1 MRLGQQM
8 AMCQLLVNLLRLFHV
23 GSRGVSRLN
32 TGDQMRIL
40 RITGFDSDGLCS
52 RTMRNLPF
60 VQYELAGRIRE
71 RTVR

>member
-1 MRLGQQM
+1 
-8 AMCQLLVNLLRLFHV
+8 LFHIRS
-23 GSRGVSRLN
+23 GRIGRLN
-32 TGDQMRIL
+32 TSDQMRIL